1 MKTLKQEIEEKRIS
15 LDTINEECSNDVIE
29 IDELYKILKDKGID
43 VEQYKTP
50 ELRQCDINELY
61 DFIVGS
67 NLEYALINQ
76 CKEESKPIFEEW
88 LQLNDE
94 EGE

>member
-1 MKTLKQEIEEKRIS
+1 MKTLKQEIEENTRF
-15 LDTINEECSNDVIE
+15 INEECECCSSEVIE
-29 IDELYKILKDKGID
+29 IDKLYKILKDKGID
-43 VEQYKTP
+43 VEQHKTP

-67 NLEYALINQ
+67 NLEYALIHQ
-76 CKEESKPIFEEW
+76 CKEESKPVFEEW